1 MAQRLVSFSRYTT
14 MKFHSCSRKSALLLG
29 LATSLPQCAP
39 FPVRHPPAVPTRT
52 SMVRRFASVAS
63 GDTNPPHGPNYKK
76 KDDKDNEFQPNP
88 PPGTH
93 GTPVFDDIDF
103 DLLERDTVELESHR
117 RNTDPNAVFVVTGAS
132 RGMGLAFVQALLQQ
146 TQGTVVACCRSPHTA
161 EQMHSL
167 AVDHKHRLDI
177 VALDLQDQ
185 ASVEAA
191 GRILRDRYTRV
202 DALFNVAGLLGDGQT
217 TPGPE
222 RTIQKLDRT
231 WMEQTMAVN
240 VLGPVLFCKE
250 LSPLL
255 MHRKQRRPS
264 KSTNPTDTNNNDT
277 DTDIDTRPT
286 AVVVNVSAR
295 VGSIADNNLGGW
307 YSYRM
312 SKAALNQA
320 TRTMALE
327 FQRHDVWAV
336 AVHPG
341 TTDTD
346 LSRPFSGN
354 VKAGSLFPVHF
365 TVHKLL
371 TLVNALQDKHSGG
384 FYDWA
389 GQALSF

>member
-1 MAQRLVSFSRYTT
+1 

-39 FPVRHPPAVPTRT
+39 FPVRHDTVPTRT
-52 SMVRRFASVAS
+52 SMVRRFASVTS
-63 GDTNPPHGPNYKK
+63 GDTNPPNGLNDKNK

-103 DLLERDTVELESHR
+103 DLLENSVELESHR

-146 TQGTVVACCRSPHTA
+146 TQGTVVACCRSPQTA
-161 EQMHSL
+161 EQLHSL
-167 AVDHKHRLDI
+167 AHSMEDADKKKHRLDI
-177 VALDLQDQ
+177 VALELQDQ

-222 RTIQKLDRT
+222 RTIQKLDRS

-255 MHRKQRRPS
+255 MHRKQRRRRQPS
-264 KSTNPTDTNNNDT
+264 KSTNPADTNNT
-277 DTDIDTRPT
+277 DTETDNRPT

-327 FQRHDVWAV
+327 WKRHSVWTV